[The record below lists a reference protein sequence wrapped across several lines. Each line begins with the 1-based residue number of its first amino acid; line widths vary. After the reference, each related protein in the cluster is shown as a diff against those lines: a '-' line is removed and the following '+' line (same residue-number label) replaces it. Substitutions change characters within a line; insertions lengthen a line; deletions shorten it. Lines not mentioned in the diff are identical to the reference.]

1 MAEAVMAGA
10 VARGQGLGVSLAQI
24 PWTRLEL
31 SLGHYDEARIH
42 ALAVFEK
49 DPLYVGTMALADAVE
64 VTVRSGDTNSARA
77 ALARLSERA
86 EAGGAARGLDLLT
99 RARALLAE
107 DRDAEAL
114 YEESLDHLARSGVA
128 TALARSRLLYGEWLR
143 RRRGRRDARV
153 QLRAANEMF
162 LAMDAEAWANRAC
175 VELGA
180 TGELARA
187 RARNARPAQE
197 QQVAQLAAE
206 GESNAEIGAQ
216 LFISPHTVAY
226 HLRKVFSKLDV
237 TSRTQLAMALR
248 DQLDA
253 PALSGS
259 A

>member
-187 RARNARPAQE
+187 
-197 QQVAQLAAE
+197 
-206 GESNAEIGAQ
+206 
-216 LFISPHTVAY
+216 
-226 HLRKVFSKLDV
+226 
-237 TSRTQLAMALR
+237 
-248 DQLDA
+248 
-253 PALSGS
+253 
-259 A
+259 

>member
-114 YEESLDHLARSGVA
+114 YEESLDHLAPGSRLRSRGRGCSTGNGCDAGAAAVTLA
-128 TALARSRLLYGEWLR
+128 SSCGPRTRCSWPWTPRPGRIVPASSWEQPASMLARVG
-143 RRRGRRDARV
+143 
-153 QLRAANEMF
+153 
-162 LAMDAEAWANRAC
+162 
-175 VELGA
+175 
-180 TGELARA
+180 
-187 RARNARPAQE
+187 ARPA
-197 QQVAQLAAE
+197 
-206 GESNAEIGAQ
+206 
-216 LFISPHTVAY
+216 TC
-226 HLRKVFSKLDV
+226 
-237 TSRTQLAMALR
+237 
-248 DQLDA
+248 
-253 PALSGS
+253 
-259 A
+259 